1 MNYKSKRWKKMRAS
15 VLKRDGYQDREL
27 ARYGKNVPA
36 NTVHHIF
43 PVETYPQYQWAPWNM
58 VSVSS
63 KTHNELHDRNTG
75 ALTDK
80 GMELLQ
86 RVARQ
91 RGIKP

>member
-58 VSVSS
+58 VSLSA
-63 KTHNELHDRNTG
+63 KTHNEMHDRNTG